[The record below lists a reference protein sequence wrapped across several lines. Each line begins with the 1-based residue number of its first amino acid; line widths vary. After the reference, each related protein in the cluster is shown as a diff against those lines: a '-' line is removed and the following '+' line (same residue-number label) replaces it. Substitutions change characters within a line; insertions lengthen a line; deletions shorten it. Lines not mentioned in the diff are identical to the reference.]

1 MATIITSE
9 QTIPID
15 EPFKV
20 TAGPG
25 AGKTHWLINHIKKVV
40 SNSHKLDVVRK
51 VACIT
56 YTNVGIDTISSRLN
70 MGNDVV
76 EVCTIHSFL
85 YANVVKPYIHL
96 VAIDFGLKLDGLVVI
111 DDSNFKSEGI
121 AAIVLKSIG
130 KSWLDPKIYLK
141 GLARAMWRYKNHEY
155 KHYKPDYAQVYNIK
169 SGKRYVGND
178 WYMGFKRWLWGG
190 GYMSFDDIL
199 YFSYILLSR
208 YPNIYKLIKAKYP
221 YIFVDEFQDTIP
233 FVVDILTQ
241 LGNEGVIVGVIG
253 DKAQSIY
260 DFLGATVQQFDNFTV
275 PGMQIYEIQGNRR
288 STKQIIELLNIIRSD
303 FLQEWLNGAEDMMP
317 ELLVGDMLDCYQ
329 QSIEK
334 SGTDEIQSL
343 AFQNVLANSMRN
355 KNGVH
360 NVEKILEMDFDSNVE
375 RQMVIK
381 ALIKAVEYTRMNDL
395 RNTWRQ
401 LDIINRDRA
410 ITIVALRHLLDG
422 YKDYKDGSLMDFYN
436 FLVNDLHVKMTK
448 ITGKAIK
455 NFYVNHTY
463 ADAALGVKYGD
474 SNDKHKTIHKSKG
487 EEFDNVFV
495 ILEKEEDLEFL
506 LSPDLNVNNVHR
518 VYYVAASR
526 AIKRLFICVPTLS
539 IEKCIKLKDKPIK
552 ILPPQKDNQLVSGQA

>member
-1 MATIITSE
+1 MAIIITSE

-20 TAGPG
+20 SAGPG
-25 AGKTHWLINHIKKVV
+25 AGKTHWLISHIKNVV
-40 SNSHKLDVVRK
+40 SNSNKLDVVKK

-56 YTNVGIDTISSRLN
+56 YTNVGTDTITSRLDI
-70 MGNDVV
+70 GNDVV

-96 VAIDFGLKLDGLVVI
+96 VSKDFGLKLDDLVVI
-111 DDSNFKSEGI
+111 DDSNFKSEGT
-121 AAIVLKSIG
+121 AAIVLKRIG
-130 KSWLDPKIYLK
+130 KSWLDAKIYLK
-141 GLARAMWRYKNHEY
+141 GLTKAMWRYENHEY
-155 KHYKPDYAQVYNIK
+155 KHYKPNYPQTYELK

-178 WYMGFKRWLWGG
+178 WYMEFKRWLWSG

-208 YPNIYKLIKAKYP
+208 YSNIFKLIKARYP

-233 FVVDILTQ
+233 FVVDFLAQ
-241 LGNEGVIVGVIG
+241 LGNEGVIVGVAG

-260 DFLGATVQQFDNFTV
+260 DFLGATVQQFNNFVV
-275 PGMQIYEIQGNRR
+275 PGIQEYEIRGNRR
-288 STKQIIELLNIIRSD
+288 STKQIIKLLNTIRAD
-303 FLQEWLNGAEDMMP
+303 FSQDWLNGSEGMVP
-317 ELLVGDMLDCYQ
+317 ELLVGDMLNCYQ

-355 KNGVH
+355 KNGMREA
-360 NVEKILEMDFDSNVE
+360 EKILEMDFDSNVE

-381 ALIKAVEYTRMNDL
+381 ALIKAVEHTRMNDL
-395 RNTWRQ
+395 RNAWHQ
-401 LDIINRDRA
+401 LDIIDRERSL
-410 ITIVALRHLLDG
+410 TIVLLRHLLNG
-422 YKDYKDGSLMDFYN
+422 YKDYKDGSMMDFYN
-436 FLVNDLHVKMTK
+436 FLVNDLHVKVPQ
-448 ITGKAIK
+448 IK
-455 NFYVNHTY
+455 KKTVKDFYMNHTY

-487 EEFDNVFV
+487 EEYDNVFV
-495 ILEKEEDLEFL
+495 VLKEENDIEFL
-506 LSPDLNVNNVHR
+506 LTPDLNGNNAHR

-526 AIKRLFICVPTLS
+526 AIKRLFINVPTLS
-539 IEKCIKLKDKPIK
+539 AENRIKFEGKPIN
-552 ILPPQKDNQLVSGQA
+552 IS

>member
-1 MATIITSE
+1 MAIIITSE

-20 TAGPG
+20 SAGPG
-25 AGKTHWLINHIKKVV
+25 AGKTHWLISHIRNVV
-40 SNSHKLDVVRK
+40 SNSHKLNVVKK

-56 YTNVGIDTISSRLN
+56 YTNVGTDTITSRLN
-70 MGNDVV
+70 MGDDVV

-85 YANVVKPYIHL
+85 YANVVKPYVHL
-96 VAIDFGLKLDGLVVI
+96 VAEDFGLKLDNLVVI
-111 DDSNFKSEGI
+111 DDSNFKSEGT
-121 AAIVLKSIG
+121 AAFILKNIS
-130 KSWLDPKIYLK
+130 KSWLDAKIYLK
-141 GLARAMWRYKNHEY
+141 GLTRAMWRYENHEY
-155 KHYKPDYAQVYNIK
+155 KHYKPDYAQAYYVK

-178 WYMGFKRWLWGG
+178 WYLEFKRWLWSG

-199 YFSYILLSR
+199 YFSYILFSR
-208 YPNIYKLIKAKYP
+208 YPNIYKLITARYP

-233 FVVDILTQ
+233 FVLDILTQ
-241 LGNEGVIVGVIG
+241 LGNNGVVVGVVG

-275 PGMQIYEIQGNRR
+275 PGMQEYEIRGNRR
-288 STKQIIELLNIIRSD
+288 STKQIIELLNIVRTGFTQD
-303 FLQEWLNGAEDMMP
+303 WLNGTEGMVP
-317 ELLVGDMLDCYQ
+317 ELLVGDMLNCYQ
-329 QSIEK
+329 QCIEK

-355 KNGVH
+355 KNGVRE
-360 NVEKILEMDFDSNVE
+360 VEKILEMDFDRNAG
-375 RQMVIK
+375 RQILMK
-381 ALIKAVEYTRMNDL
+381 AFIKAVEYTRMNDL
-395 RNTWRQ
+395 RNAWHQ

-410 ITIVALRHLLDG
+410 QTIVALRRLLDG

-436 FLVNDLHVKMTK
+436 FLVNELHVKMAK
-448 ITGKAIK
+448 ITSREIK
-455 NFYVNHTY
+455 EFYVNHTY

-495 ILEKEEDLEFL
+495 ILKEENDLEFL
-506 LSPDLNVNNVHR
+506 LSPDLNGNNEHR

-526 AIKRLFICVPTLS
+526 AKKRLFINVPTLNEVNRKRFS
-539 IEKCIKLKDKPIK
+539 GKPIY
-552 ILPPQKDNQLVSGQA
+552 VSL